1 MHSDSAPVTL
11 YGTRFCPYCVAAREL
26 LAARGVR
33 VEDIAVDGDRAMRQR
48 LAEAS
53 GQRTVPQIW
62 IGARHIGG
70 YDELSALARSGR
82 LDALLQAAAAR
93 VSEAVDA
100 ARD

>member
-1 MHSDSAPVTL
+1 MYSDSAPVTL

-33 VEDIAVDGDRAMRQR
+33 VEDIAVDGDRAMRQQ
-48 LAEAS
+48 LAAAS

-62 IGARHIGG
+62 IGAQHIGG

-82 LDALLQAAAAR
+82 LDALLQAAVADLGEAAAAR
-93 VSEAVDA
+93 E
-100 ARD
+100 